1 MFKHN
6 FKYSLKILFR
16 NKSLI
21 FWTFIFPIILGT
33 FFKLAFKDIENN
45 EAFHPFD
52 IAVIESNDFNNN
64 EIFKEAI
71 KSVSKSDNKLFN
83 VKYVSKSDANKLL
96 EDKKVTGY
104 LEFID
109 NDVNIKINDN
119 GIYETILKFFV
130 DEVNSEKNIINL
142 SINEEVSKGNYDID
156 NITSNILDKLNSDVN
171 IKNISRS
178 NLSYTMIEYYI
189 SCKNTT
195 YQTEDIMRTENEEIR
210 DHLKYLS
217 LLARDY
223 PSQAAAASEIISTQA
238 LLKLPKGTEHFMS
251 DLHGENEAFVHI
263 LNSASGVIR
272 EKVDIVLGESVPEQ
286 TRAELATLIYY
297 PNEKLPR
304 LKAECTDEEALDHW
318 YTETLLQLIDICRL
332 VSSKHT
338 REHVRSCLPSS
349 CGYILDELLHA
360 HFEDHDKDLYY
371 GQIVG
376 SIIENGRADRFIV
389 RLCEL
394 IKRLAV
400 DKLHIVGDLF
410 DRGPRPDIILDRL
423 MRHHHVDIQWGN
435 HDVVWMG
442 AAAGSPICVCTV
454 LKTTLAYH
462 NHAMLEDCYG
472 INLRHLQRM
481 AEQFYGNDDLTL
493 WMPHTDAARGPYT
506 EGMLH
511 RCAVMHKAVTIL
523 MLKMECKVIDR
534 NPDFKMQGRDFLRHI
549 DWKKGTVTLNG
560 QAYPLRDTSFP
571 TVDPAD
577 PAALNDDERL
587 VLRKLVESFRQSER
601 LQQHVEFLYAKGSVY
616 HIENG
621 NLLYHGV
628 VPMTKNGSFAVER
641 FEGHNYSGRGLM
653 DYCDERARR
662 GYFAPEGSAARRS
675 GQDFLWYLW
684 CGKLS
689 PLFGRSA
696 MTTFERLYIADP
708 ATHEEVKDPY
718 YTWYNE
724 EAACRRILAE
734 FGLPGTS
741 HIVNGHVPVREKSG
755 ESPIKG
761 GGRLVVIDGGFCRAY
776 HEKTGIAGYTL
787 VYSSRTM
794 SLRTHQP
801 FVSAEKAV
809 NENIDIV
816 SQKNI
821 LETENH
827 RILVEETDEG
837 EILRERVHDLKQLVK
852 AYQLGWIKETCSED
866 CVW

>member
-1 MFKHN
+1 
-6 FKYSLKILFR
+6 
-16 NKSLI
+16 
-21 FWTFIFPIILGT
+21 
-33 FFKLAFKDIENN
+33 
-45 EAFHPFD
+45 
-52 IAVIESNDFNNN
+52 
-64 EIFKEAI
+64 
-71 KSVSKSDNKLFN
+71 
-83 VKYVSKSDANKLL
+83 
-96 EDKKVTGY
+96 
-104 LEFID
+104 
-109 NDVNIKINDN
+109 
-119 GIYETILKFFV
+119 
-130 DEVNSEKNIINL
+130 
-142 SINEEVSKGNYDID
+142 
-156 NITSNILDKLNSDVN
+156 
-171 IKNISRS
+171 
-178 NLSYTMIEYYI
+178 
-189 SCKNTT
+189 
-195 YQTEDIMRTENEEIR
+195 MRTENEEIR
-210 DHLKYLS
+210 DHLKYLA

-272 EKVDIVLGESVPEQ
+272 EKVDIVLGDTIPEAA
-286 TRAELATLIYY
+286 RAELATLIYY
-297 PNEKLPR
+297 PNEKLPQ
-304 LKAECTDEEALDHW
+304 LKARCADEEGLDQW
-318 YTETLLQLIDICRL
+318 YTETLLRLIDICRL

-338 REHVRSCLPSS
+338 REHVRECLPAS

-376 SIIENGRADRFIV
+376 SIIENGRADKFIV

-410 DRGPRPDIILDRL
+410 DRGPRPDIILDLL
-423 MRHHHVDIQWGN
+423 MRHHNVDIQWGN

-442 AAAGSPICVCTV
+442 AAAGSPICICTV

-462 NHAMLEDCYG
+462 NHGMLEDCYG

-481 AEQFYGNDDLTL
+481 AEQFYGDDDLSL

-506 EGMLH
+506 PGMLH

-523 MLKMECKVIDR
+523 MLKMECCVIDR
-534 NPDFKMQGRDFLRHI
+534 NPDFKMKGRDFLRHI
-549 DWKKGTVTLNG
+549 DWEKGTVTVNG
-560 QAYPLRDTSFP
+560 SSYPLRDTSFP

-577 PAALNDDERL
+577 PARLNPDEQV
-587 VLRKLVESFRQSER
+587 VLDKLVQSFRQSEK
-601 LQQHVEFLYAKGSVY
+601 LQQHIEFLYAKGSVY

-628 VPMTKNGSFAVER
+628 VPMTRSGSFAVER
-641 FEGHNYSGRGLM
+641 FEGHSYSGRALM

-662 GYFAPEGSAARRS
+662 GYFGPEGSLARQS

-724 EAACRRILAE
+724 EAACRRILSE

-755 ESPIKG
+755 ESPVKG

-776 HEKTGIAGYTL
+776 HDKTGIAGYTL

-801 FVSAEKAV
+801 FESTEKAV
-809 NENIDIV
+809 NENIDIL

-837 EILRERVHDLKQLVK
+837 EVLRERVYDLKQLVK
-852 AYQLGWIKETCSED
+852 AYQLGWLKETHCED
-866 CVW
+866 CIW